1 MNGSR
6 RMNVRPLSLKRKLM
20 LITMSTSTVALLL
33 ASVGFVAYDLL
44 AFRRQMSDDLMTQA
58 EIVGANSMAA
68 LAFQDAPAAREI
80 LAALKARE
88 GIVVASLYTPTGVL
102 LAQYHRDLAAPRP
115 VPVRPA
121 GTSSRFE
128 GNYLRVFHRITL
140 HDQLLGTV
148 FIESDMQQ
156 WHERVQ
162 RYTGIVAILMLGAAI
177 CALLLSSR
185 LQRMISEPILRL
197 QETMRAVSAQ
207 QSFAL
212 RAVKTQD
219 DEVGSLIDGFNAML
233 AEIQAR
239 DAALQGAN
247 ENLRLRTRELEQ
259 EVTERLRAQEDLKI
273 LNATLERRVAERSAA
288 AEQRAQEL
296 ARSEEAL
303 QRQTRILQ
311 SILDSMSDGVIVA
324 DEEGRFILVNPAA
337 ERLFRLRDRMDVP
350 HEQWAQRSGLYLP
363 DTVTP
368 YPADRLPLMLAIRGE
383 AVDGVEA
390 FVPSSGRDEGT
401 WVSINATPLKDDEGV
416 LHNGVAMF
424 HDITAHKRA
433 AEELLN
439 AKNAAEAANRAK
451 SQFLANMS
459 HELRTPLNAIIGYSE
474 MLEEQASDAGNE
486 ELVPDL
492 RKIHSAGKHL
502 QALIDDIL
510 DLSKIEAGKM
520 ELFVETFDVAS
531 MVRDV
536 VTTIRPLVEK
546 NGNVLDISCAED
558 IGLVR
563 ADLTK
568 VRQVLFNLLSNAC
581 KFTEQGH
588 VRLMV
593 CRRDQAWLD
602 VTVNDTGI
610 GMSPEQMDKLF
621 QDFSQVDASTTRK
634 YGGTGLGLAI
644 SRRFC
649 QMMGGDITVVSAPGE
664 GSTFRVQIPAGTPDT
679 EDQAIS
685 DEAPTRADLQPA
697 TRHDLVLVIDDDPVV
712 HDLLTRLLN
721 REGLQV
727 ASALSGAEGLR
738 LASELR
744 PAAITLD
751 VLMPGVDGWAVLT
764 ALKGNP
770 TLADIP
776 IIVVTMTH
784 DKNMGYALGAA
795 DYLTKPIE
803 PARLTSVLRRHISV
817 SSRPSVLIVDDD
829 PAMRNIVARL
839 LKREG
844 CDSREAENGRVALE
858 RVGEHAPTLIVLDLM
873 MPEMDGFDFLA
884 AVRRNPAWQDIPVVV
899 VTAKEITDDDRTRL
913 NGSVGRI
920 LRKRPAQREDLLLA
934 VRDQVRATLQPQGG
948 RCVP

>member
-1 MNGSR
+1 
-6 RMNVRPLSLKRKLM
+6 MNVRALSLKRKLM

-88 GIVVASLYTPTGVL
+88 GIVAASLYSPTGVL
-102 LAQYHRDLAAPRP
+102 LAQYHRDPATPRP
-115 VPVRPA
+115 VPLRPA
-121 GTSSRFE
+121 RTGSRFE
-128 GNYLRVFHRITL
+128 GNYLRVFHAITL

-162 RYTGIVAILMLGAAI
+162 RYTGIVAILMLGAAV

-233 AEIQAR
+233 AEIQTR

-247 ENLRLRTRELEQ
+247 ENLRVRTRELEQ

-337 ERLFRLRDRMDVP
+337 ERLFRLRNRMDVP
-350 HEQWAQRSGLYLP
+350 HDEWARRSGLYLP

-368 YPADRLPLMLAIRGE
+368 YPADRLPLMLAIKGD
-383 AVDGVEA
+383 AVEGIEA
-390 FVPSSGRDEGT
+390 FVPSAGRDEGT
-401 WVSINATPLKDDEGV
+401 WLSINATPLKDDEGV
-416 LHNGVAMF
+416 LHNGVAIF

-433 AEELLN
+433 AEELLS

-520 ELFVETFDVAS
+520 ELFIETFDVAS

-546 NGNVLDISCAED
+546 NGNVLDISCAGD

-588 VRLMV
+588 VQLTV
-593 CRRDQAWLD
+593 DRRDPARLD
-602 VTVNDTGI
+602 FTVTDTGI

-664 GSTFRVQIPAGTPDT
+664 GSTFRAQIPAPAGMPDA
-679 EDQAIS
+679 EDQAIQ
-685 DEAPTRADLQPA
+685 DQTPTRADAQPA
-697 TRHDLVLVIDDDPVV
+697 ARRDLVLVIDDDPVV

-744 PAAITLD
+744 PAVITLD
-751 VLMPGVDGWAVLT
+751 VLMPDVDGWAVLT

-770 TLADIP
+770 QLADIP

-803 PARLTSVLRRHISV
+803 PTRLASVLRRHMSV
-817 SSRPSVLIVDDD
+817 GHRPSVLIVDDD

-844 CDSREAENGRVALE
+844 CDSREAENGRMALE
-858 RVGEHAPTLIVLDLM
+858 RLGEYAPTLIVLDLM

-899 VTAKEITDDDRTRL
+899 VTAKEITDEDRTRL

-934 VRDQVRATLQPQGG
+934 VRDQVRATLRPQGDE
-948 RCVP
+948 CVP